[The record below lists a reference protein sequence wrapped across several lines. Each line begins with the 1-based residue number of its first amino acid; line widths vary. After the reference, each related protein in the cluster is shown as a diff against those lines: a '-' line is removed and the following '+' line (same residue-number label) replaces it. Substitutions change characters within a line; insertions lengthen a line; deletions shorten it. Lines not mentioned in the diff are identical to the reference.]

1 MNGSLIIMVFLIT
14 MLVLL
19 LVAVGGVIVDLVK
32 INKEVK
38 KIARTTEKTGG
49 DISGSAKM
57 ISVISTPLM
66 IFSTLTSIISK
77 FGKSN
82 NNKSKTKKEKK

>member
-1 MNGSLIIMVFLIT
+1 MVFLIT

-19 LVAVGGVIVDLVK
+19 LVAAAVIILYLVK

-38 KIARTTEKTGG
+38 KMARTTENTGR
-49 DISGSAKM
+49 DISEFANM

-82 NNKSKTKKEKK
+82 NKSKIKKEKK

>member
-1 MNGSLIIMVFLIT
+1 MVFLIT

-19 LVAVGGVIVDLVK
+19 LVAAAVIIVYLIG

-38 KIARTTEKTGG
+38 KIARTTEKSSR
-49 DISGSAKM
+49 DISEFANM

-82 NNKSKTKKEKK
+82 NKSKIKKEKK

>member
-19 LVAVGGVIVDLVK
+19 LVAAAVIIVYLIG

-38 KIARTTEKTGG
+38 KIARTTEKSSR
-49 DISGSAKM
+49 DISEFANM
-57 ISVISTPLM
+57 ISAISTPLM

-82 NNKSKTKKEKK
+82 NKSKIKKEKK

>member
-1 MNGSLIIMVFLIT
+1 MIT

-19 LVAVGGVIVDLVK
+19 LVATAVIILYLVK

-38 KIARTTEKTGG
+38 KIARTTEKSGR
-49 DISGSAKM
+49 DISEFANM

>member
-19 LVAVGGVIVDLVK
+19 LVATAVIILYLVK
-32 INKEVK
+32 INKEKK
-38 KIARTTEKTGG
+38 KIARTTEKSGR
-49 DISGSAKM
+49 DISEFANM

-82 NNKSKTKKEKK
+82 NKSKIKKEKK